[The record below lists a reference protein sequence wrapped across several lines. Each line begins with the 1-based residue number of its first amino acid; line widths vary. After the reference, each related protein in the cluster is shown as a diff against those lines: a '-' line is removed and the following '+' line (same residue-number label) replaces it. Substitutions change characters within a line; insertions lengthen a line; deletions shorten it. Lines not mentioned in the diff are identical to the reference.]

1 MRQKTFD
8 FFYATGIWFI
18 NGRQGIKIG
27 WGLALEWALGLN
39 PPFRLCIT
47 SQGVDDTQPKGRQ
60 MGKHIVSTC
69 QINPLILPRRP
80 RPPPLFSTG
89 LPLCICSMCLLAYA
103 KASAFS
109 VSRHHD
115 ADSNHPSATFPY
127 FIVDCDLWNGLSI
140 VRTSHFIV
148 KSALPFC
155 PITRSNALFLAAFFT
170 YDISWQLP
178 Y

>member
-80 RPPPLFSTG
+80 P
-89 LPLCICSMCLLAYA
+89 
-103 KASAFS
+103 ASAFVFYRLTHMHFLNVLAS
-109 VSRHHD
+109 VCKGFR
-115 ADSNHPSATFPY
+115 
-127 FIVDCDLWNGLSI
+127 
-140 VRTSHFIV
+140 
-148 KSALPFC
+148 
-155 PITRSNALFLAAFFT
+155 FLG
-170 YDISWQLP
+170 
-178 Y
+178 